1 MESKKTDIVR
11 LLKIFIPLIIG
22 IIIAVI
28 PPLSEEL
35 TVESMR
41 FMGIFLC
48 MIIWM
53 IFDVFPDFV
62 ITLSGL
68 TVMVALKVTDF
79 GTAFSPFAGA
89 SVWLVIGAFG
99 LSAAVAKTGLLKRL
113 SFMILKLFP
122 ESFRGQVLALYTA
135 GFVISPLIPSLNAK
149 AAILAPFSAQISES
163 LGYEKDSKGAR
174 GLFGAVTIITTI
186 IGMAFVSGAVPV
198 ATIIGMMPEAA
209 GAEQTWFRWFEGTWL
224 WMVVILVLSF
234 IAIMVLYN
242 PKGSAEAAEKG
253 LAKRQLEAMGPISGQ
268 EKIAAVVLV
277 FALVGWMTAKFT
289 GLNTT
294 VVAMIALLV
303 LFITGVMKGP
313 DFKNQIA
320 WTAVVFI
327 GTIYSLASLLSKMGW
342 STYLAGVLKPILAP
356 VAGNIW
362 ILIPVICVV
371 VYIMRIFIMSQT
383 AAITII
389 WAVFGGITAEFGVH
403 PFPVLFTGYVA
414 TLVWHYA
421 GNNTT
426 TTTCLAATNDK
437 MVTFK
442 GTFQMNIV
450 YMIITVIACM
460 ASIPVWKL
468 MGYC

>member
-1 MESKKTDIVR
+1 
-11 LLKIFIPLIIG
+11 
-22 IIIAVI
+22 
-28 PPLSEEL
+28 
-35 TVESMR
+35 
-41 FMGIFLC
+41 
-48 MIIWM
+48 
-53 IFDVFPDFV
+53 
-62 ITLSGL
+62 
-68 TVMVALKVTDF
+68 
-79 GTAFSPFAGA
+79 
-89 SVWLVIGAFG
+89 
-99 LSAAVAKTGLLKRL
+99 
-113 SFMILKLFP
+113 
-122 ESFRGQVLALYTA
+122 
-135 GFVISPLIPSLNAK
+135 
-149 AAILAPFSAQISES
+149 
-163 LGYEKDSKGAR
+163 
-174 GLFGAVTIITTI
+174 
-186 IGMAFVSGAVPV
+186 
-198 ATIIGMMPEAA
+198 
-209 GAEQTWFRWFEGTWL
+209 
-224 WMVVILVLSF
+224 
-234 IAIMVLYN
+234 MVLYN

>member
-253 LAKRQLEAMGPISGQ
+253 LAKKQLEAMGPISGQ